1 MKKNITFICIFLITT
16 ILSFSNTLKIA
27 QEADPRTFDPHM
39 GNDGFSLRINRLL
52 YSRLLEKDSNMNT
65 VPGLAKEYEVLDNQN
80 ILFTLNSNIYFQ
92 NGDLLTSKDVK
103 YSFDRMKESPRIAG
117 ILPPIKEIDIID
129 SHKFI
134 MRLEKPFSPI
144 LDQLTHPA
152 LSIISEKDGNLLG
165 TGKYTLKNWVP
176 GEKIILERYEN
187 YFSDKPNYKE
197 IYIKIIPLATN
208 RTIALET
215 GEVDLAFTLPVQDKK
230 IIDDNPN
237 LTFLQR
243 PSISYTYMGLNL
255 KKEIFKDI
263 EIRKAIDLAIDKNSI
278 IESVLDNA
286 GSIANSPIA
295 KEIKGYNNNLQ
306 NNTYNKNKARKILEN
321 KSLNLKLATLSNNTD
336 VSVSEIIQSN
346 LKDAGVNVE
355 IVILEPNIYWTK
367 TNAGEYDM
375 FIGSWGSA
383 TGDAD
388 YALYPTH
395 HSTTFGAAGNRTFFE
410 NERVDLL
417 LEKAR
422 ETIDSKEKDEIYKEI
437 QEIIVNNYG
446 EIMLFYRDL
455 NGAHNNKIKNFMLY
469 PVPIHDYSLGSVN

>member
-1 MKKNITFICIFLITT
+1 M
-16 ILSFSNTLKIA
+16 
-27 QEADPRTFDPHM
+27 
-39 GNDGFSLRINRLL
+39 
-52 YSRLLEKDSNMNT
+52 
-65 VPGLAKEYEVLDNQN
+65 
-80 ILFTLNSNIYFQ
+80 
-92 NGDLLTSKDVK
+92 
-103 YSFDRMKESPRIAG
+103 
-117 ILPPIKEIDIID
+117 
-129 SHKFI
+129 
-134 MRLEKPFSPI
+134 
-144 LDQLTHPA
+144 
-152 LSIISEKDGNLLG
+152 
-165 TGKYTLKNWVP
+165 
-176 GEKIILERYEN
+176 
-187 YFSDKPNYKE
+187 
-197 IYIKIIPLATN
+197 
-208 RTIALET
+208 
-215 GEVDLAFTLPVQDKK
+215 
-230 IIDDNPN
+230 
-237 LTFLQR
+237 
-243 PSISYTYMGLNL
+243 
-255 KKEIFKDI
+255 
-263 EIRKAIDLAIDKNSI
+263 
-278 IESVLDNA
+278 
-286 GSIANSPIA
+286 
-295 KEIKGYNNNLQ
+295 
-306 NNTYNKNKARKILEN
+306 EN